1 MISIVI
7 PVYNEEKNLHAFNER
22 IVKTCNK
29 ALDDYEIIYVD
40 DGSTDKSLHLIKEFC
55 MNNNNIFYISF
66 FRNFGQHASVISG
79 FKFSR
84 GLNVITLDSDLQN
97 PPEEILKFLKYKNSN
112 YDIIAGKRINRQDK
126 FLRKFFSFFMNKIIS
141 GLTGTKLSDYG
152 CMMRMY
158 SRKIIDVILE
168 NDEKSIYIP
177 AFSSWLSKKTI
188 EIEIKHDV
196 RYSGKTKYSLTKL
209 FQQAFDLITS
219 YTFVPLQLIFILG
232 FFMFILGLFLFLYL
246 MAYRLIFGTF
256 NSLASFIVFQML
268 FSGIILFCLGIISE
282 YISRIHKQTR
292 KIPLFIVREKNI
304 E

>member
-7 PVYNEEKNLHAFNER
+7 PVYNEEKNLHSFNER
-22 IVKTCNK
+22 IVKTCNETMG
-29 ALDDYEIIYVD
+29 DYEIIYVD
-40 DGSTDKSLHLIKEFC
+40 DGSTDESLHLIKKFC
-55 MNNNNIFYISF
+55 MSNNKIFYISF
-66 FRNFGQHASVISG
+66 FRNFGQHAAVISG
-79 FKFSR
+79 FKFSK
-84 GLNVITLDSDLQN
+84 GSNIITLDSDLQN
-97 PPEEILKFLKYKNSN
+97 PPEEIIKFLNYKNSDF
-112 YDIIAGKRINRQDK
+112 DIIAGKRINRKDK
-126 FLRKFFSFFMNKIIS
+126 FLRKFFSYFMNKIIS
-141 GLTGTKLSDYG
+141 TLTGTKLSDYG

-158 SRKIIDVILE
+158 SRKIVDVILE

-188 EIEIKHDV
+188 EIEIKHNV
-196 RYSGKTKYSLTKL
+196 RYSGKTKYSSIKL

-232 FFMFILGLFLFLYL
+232 CFMFILGFFLFLYL
-246 MAYRLIFGTF
+246 MAYRFIFGTL
-256 NSLASFIVFQML
+256 NSLTSFIAFQML

-282 YISRIHKQTR
+282 YICRIHKQTR